1 MEECER
7 MVQMSCADWHSR
19 HRRGYLSLRVRV
31 SSQVFYPWFAFG
43 CMHLLI
49 IGSRFTSIS
58 SQSTFLILFLPML
71 SSLWKAHGKWAN
83 VRRWGCCLLAVTRI
97 LNLLRESTSTDLI
110 IGAITSSGRLSIR
123 YPASVIN
130 NSLFSSSNGLKS
142 YHPSL
147 LNRRFF
153 DVSLAFPWW
162 PFVILGLLIHVNQR
176 YLHFALSLHQPRVV
190 TPHKFNVKN
199 LVTHHYTP
207 T

>member
-49 IGSRFTSIS
+49 IGSRFKSIS

-71 SSLWKAHGKWAN
+71 SSLWNAHWNWAN
-83 VRRWGCCLLAVTRI
+83 VRRWGCCLLAVAHI
-97 LNLLRESTSTDLI
+97 LNLLVQTPISYWGNNLFRASLDQV
-110 IGAITSSGRLSIR
+110 
-123 YPASVIN
+123 PWASVIN
-130 NSLFSSSNGLKS
+130 NPHFSSSNGLKS

-153 DVSLAFPWW
+153 DVMYSSLAFPWW

-176 YLHFALSLHQPRVV
+176 YLHFALSLHQPRV
-190 TPHKFNVKN
+190 HKFNVKN
-199 LVTHHYTP
+199 LVTDHYAP